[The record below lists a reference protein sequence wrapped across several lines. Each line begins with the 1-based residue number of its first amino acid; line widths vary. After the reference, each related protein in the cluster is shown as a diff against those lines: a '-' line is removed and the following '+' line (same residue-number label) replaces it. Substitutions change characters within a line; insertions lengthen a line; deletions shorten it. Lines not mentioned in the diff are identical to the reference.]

1 MTIFLKF
8 IIILLLLL
16 LYYYYYYYYYYY
28 IIIIIIIIIIFKEQ
42 NTSERSML
50 GHYYYFQGSIALP
63 GFPSEETSQKS
74 RWGLVKKKNMQLF
87 LRQSRSLF
95 VVSPLFH
102 IPPRPRAYKR
112 LKRY

>member
-16 LYYYYYYYYYYY
+16 LLLLL
-28 IIIIIIIIIIFKEQ
+28 FLKSKTQVKEVCLVIM
-42 NTSERSML
+42 TSL
-50 GHYYYFQGSIALP
+50 FQGSIALP

>member
-16 LYYYYYYYYYYY
+16 LLLLL
-28 IIIIIIIIIIFKEQ
+28 FLKSKTQVKEVCLVIM
-42 NTSERSML
+42 TSL
-50 GHYYYFQGSIALP
+50 FQGSIALP
-63 GFPSEETSQKS
+63 GFPSRKAD
-74 RWGLVKKKNMQLF
+74 GDLLKKKNMQLF
-87 LRQSRSLF
+87 PRQSRSLF

>member
-16 LYYYYYYYYYYY
+16 LLLL
-28 IIIIIIIIIIFKEQ
+28 FLKSKTQVKEVCLVIM
-42 NTSERSML
+42 TSL
-50 GHYYYFQGSIALP
+50 FQGSIALP
-63 GFPSEETSQKS
+63 GFPSRKAD
-74 RWGLVKKKNMQLF
+74 GDLLKKKNMQLF
-87 LRQSRSLF
+87 PRQSRSLF

>member
-16 LYYYYYYYYYYY
+16 LLL
-28 IIIIIIIIIIFKEQ
+28 FLKSKTQVKEVCLVIM
-42 NTSERSML
+42 TSL
-50 GHYYYFQGSIALP
+50 FQGSIALP
-63 GFPSEETSQKS
+63 GFPSRKAD
-74 RWGLVKKKNMQLF
+74 GDLLKKKNMQLF
-87 LRQSRSLF
+87 PRQSRSLF

>member
-16 LYYYYYYYYYYY
+16 LLL
-28 IIIIIIIIIIFKEQ
+28 FLKSKTQVKEVCLVIM
-42 NTSERSML
+42 TSL
-50 GHYYYFQGSIALP
+50 FQESIALP
-63 GFPSEETSQKS
+63 GFPSRKAD
-74 RWGLVKKKNMQLF
+74 GDLLKKKNMQLF
-87 LRQSRSLF
+87 PRQSRSLF

>member
-16 LYYYYYYYYYYY
+16 LL
-28 IIIIIIIIIIFKEQ
+28 FLKSKTQVKEVCLVIM
-42 NTSERSML
+42 TSL
-50 GHYYYFQGSIALP
+50 FQGSIALP

>member
-1 MTIFLKF
+1 MTIFFKF

-16 LYYYYYYYYYYY
+16 LLL
-28 IIIIIIIIIIFKEQ
+28 FLKSKTQVKEVCLVIM
-42 NTSERSML
+42 TSL
-50 GHYYYFQGSIALP
+50 FQGSIALP

-87 LRQSRSLF
+87 PRQSRSLF

-102 IPPRPRAYKR
+102 IPPRPRAHKR

>member
-16 LYYYYYYYYYYY
+16 LLLLL
-28 IIIIIIIIIIFKEQ
+28 FLKSKTQVKEVCLVIM
-42 NTSERSML
+42 TSL
-50 GHYYYFQGSIALP
+50 FQGSIALP
-63 GFPSEETSQKS
+63 GFPSRKAD
-74 RWGLVKKKNMQLF
+74 GDLLKKKNNKQLF
-87 LRQSRSLF
+87 PRQSRSLF